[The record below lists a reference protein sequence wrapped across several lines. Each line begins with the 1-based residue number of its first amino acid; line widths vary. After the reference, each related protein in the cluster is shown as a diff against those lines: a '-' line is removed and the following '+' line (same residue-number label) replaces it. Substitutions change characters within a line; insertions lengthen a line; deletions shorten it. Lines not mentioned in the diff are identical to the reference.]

1 MSAIISI
8 DKKKMENYLTQ
19 WWKHDKILEFV
30 FLNIILQR
38 KLLFV
43 QNKFVI
49 FMNSS

>member
-1 MSAIISI
+1 M
-8 DKKKMENYLTQ
+8 KKYENYFVLNN
-19 WWKHDKILEFV
+19 KIFEFV

-49 FMNSS
+49 FNMNSS